1 MIKIDHLSKKYNDNV
16 VLDDISLEIK
26 QGDVVGIIGPSGT
39 GKSTLLRC
47 VNRLETP
54 EKGTVTIGDKVIG
67 LSERKPKELL
77 YLRQNTGMVFQR
89 FNLFEKKTAL
99 ENVMEGLIVVKK
111 MKKDEAR
118 AIALEELKLVGMEK
132 WANHYPK
139 HMSGGQQ
146 QRVALARALAMK
158 PQILL
163 LDEPTSALDP
173 ELVGEVLFAAHMD
186 TVEPAKGKKAVFHDD
201 GTVTSDGTTVL
212 GADDLAGVTAIYEA
226 VRHITEAGAPHS
238 PIEILISTGEELYCK
253 GANAFDYSQVQAK
266 EAYVLDL
273 SGAIGAAAYAAP
285 TLVSFKAEIQGKA
298 AHAGFH
304 PEDGINSIQAAA
316 RAVAQLPQGHV
327 AESTTANIGKIGGGS
342 GTNIVSESCLVEG
355 EIRSLNHETA
365 MELLATYQKTFQQ
378 EADAIGAKLVWEEK
392 LNIHAYETPLTGVA
406 AKHYESAVAK
416 EGLTAAFEKT
426 FGGSDNNVFAQH
438 GIEGLVIATS
448 MNQVHSCAEYTKIP
462 EIAQVARIVE
472 NLAAL
477 LED

>member
-16 VLDDISLEIK
+16 VLDDISLEIR

-146 QRVALARALAMK
+146 QR
-158 PQILL
+158 
-163 LDEPTSALDP
+163 
-173 ELVGEVLFAAHMD
+173 
-186 TVEPAKGKKAVFHDD
+186 VEPAKGKKAVFHDD

-316 RAVAQLPQGHV
+316 RAVAQLPQGHM

-462 EIAQVARIVE
+462 EIAQVARIVA

-477 LED
+477 QED